1 MTVTSDQMTTPPL
14 DKTDQRPGSS
24 DVAWAERAYHH
35 QQREPRHERR
45 STFRQLGRR
54 WRVLV
59 ATLAIVLLT
68 AGLVVAMRVQGA
80 APSPV
85 VHSPTSSQTTTAP
98 GATTAGS
105 PFGQTPTLLRP
116 FPPLFPT
123 ITTPKR

>member
-1 MTVTSDQMTTPPL
+1 MTVTSDQMTAPAL

-45 STFRQLGRR
+45 STHRR

-68 AGLVVAMRVQGA
+68 AGLVVAMRIQGA

-98 GATTAGS
+98 GATTAGAS
-105 PFGQTPTLLRP
+105 FGQTPTLLRP
-116 FPPLFPT
+116 FPSLFPT